1 MGLPIARFDGDNNLE
16 ILKEEARQ
24 RKLVARQ
31 KREERRKARAVGE
44 EDGIEVALLPAVAE
58 TEPEP
63 EPEQEQEPEQEPAAR
78 GHTEPNASPVF
89 DSPADAQESSEDSE
103 DEDDVLM
110 EEMRLEAQLERETS
124 ALGRNVAAQRLEE
137 REARETMQ
145 TYMRD
150 KSGKPTRRPQKHH
163 VPQTSAQE
171 RLEFMT
177 GNMERALDTSTDAAK
192 AYRRWWWQP
201 MPNPYSQH
209 ISLAIHSRPTLA
221 DRLLTTY
228 KDKEKASKPAV
239 ALSAAAREAAAREAD
254 ELARE
259 DTLQYLRELKS
270 ASTERREI
278 QKKDNNARRWGKLR
292 KTVQQTTEEGEGGGR
307 LNLSAVAAAYGQAGG
322 GGSDGGGSRSRSR
335 SRGGGRLPQRLAP
348 LT

>member
-1 MGLPIARFDGDNNLE
+1 
-16 ILKEEARQ
+16 
-24 RKLVARQ
+24 
-31 KREERRKARAVGE
+31 
-44 EDGIEVALLPAVAE
+44 
-58 TEPEP
+58 
-63 EPEQEQEPEQEPAAR
+63 
-78 GHTEPNASPVF
+78 
-89 DSPADAQESSEDSE
+89 
-103 DEDDVLM
+103 
-110 EEMRLEAQLERETS
+110 
-124 ALGRNVAAQRLEE
+124 
-137 REARETMQ
+137 
-145 TYMRD
+145 
-150 KSGKPTRRPQKHH
+150 
-163 VPQTSAQE
+163 
-171 RLEFMT
+171 
-177 GNMERALDTSTDAAK
+177 
-192 AYRRWWWQP
+192 

-209 ISLAIHSRPTLA
+209 ISLAIHTRPTLA

-278 QKKDNNARRWGKLR
+278 RKKDNNARRWGKLR